1 MNLPSNIVRLPPE
14 HAHYAAEILSLAFQA
29 DPLITYLIPDEEKR
43 ISHAYQF
50 YRVLVANGLRTGE
63 VYGIIAQQSQQT
75 SNESFQLNNLNIPN
89 GLNATKEMT
98 NPYAAISVWYHG
110 GNSLAVL
117 DMIRSGV
124 LRYFKYRF
132 FYRMIPLMGT
142 LQRTE
147 KIHHERVPF
156 DHYYLSLLGAHPNYK
171 GRKYTA
177 TLLRALFAE
186 FDRNNL
192 PSYLETN
199 KESNVPVYQHFGYK
213 IIGETEVRKAG
224 IHIWSMLRSAETLQ
238 KGES

>member
-50 YRVLVANGLRTGE
+50 YRVLVTNGLRVGE
-63 VYGIIAQQSQQT
+63 VYGILAHEN
-75 SNESFQLNNLNIPN
+75 SNDSKDVNEI
-89 GLNATKEMT
+89 T

-147 KIHHERVPF
+147 KIHHELVPF

-171 GRKYTA
+171 GKKYTA
-177 TLLRALFAE
+177 TLLRTLFAE

-213 IIGETEVRKAG
+213 IIGETDVRKAG

-238 KGES
+238 KTES